1 MNYELKIRGMNT
13 NIIKS
18 CFVAFLAGFA
28 WCACDEEPIGQQ
40 PTDSVPPGAV
50 SNVKEENT
58 AGGARL
64 TYTLPDDEDL
74 LYVKA
79 GYLRNGEV
87 CESRTSLYKDTL
99 KVEGFGDTQPRE
111 VKIMAVD
118 RSQNESAPVPVT
130 VEPLE
135 PDVVTIGKSLSLE
148 TDFGGINAMW
158 ENSNRAE
165 VSVVILQESD
175 SLMEYIP
182 LETFYSSTV
191 DGKGVVRGM
200 DTIPY
205 KLGAYVQDH
214 WGNRSE
220 VKYVELTPFFETLF
234 DRLKFRDA
242 SLSNDGPHFGSP
254 WLLSRLWDGIWG
266 VETGYS
272 SRAGTGIWPQSITID
287 MGVLGRISRV
297 RVYQRV
303 GNPRLIFSLGN
314 IKTFEVWGC
323 ETLDPSG
330 EWDSWTKLMDCE
342 SVKPSGLPAGEE
354 TNEDW
359 DVALNGEDFVNS
371 PLNPKVRYIRI
382 RVLRAW
388 TPSDNFQIGEI
399 QVYGDN
405 R

>member
-1 MNYELKIRGMNT
+1 MNV

-18 CFVAFLAGFA
+18 CFVVFLAGFI
-28 WCACDEEPIGQQ
+28 WYACDEEPVGQQ
-40 PTDSVPPGAV
+40 PTDKVPPGAV
-50 SNVKEENT
+50 SGVQVENT

-79 GYLRNGEV
+79 VYMRNGEV

-99 KVEGFGDTQPRE
+99 KIEGFGDTQSRE
-111 VKIMAVD
+111 VKIVAVD
-118 RSQNESAPVPVT
+118 RSRNESAPVSIT

-135 PDVVTIGKSLSLE
+135 PPVITIGKSLSLE
-148 TDFGGINAMW
+148 IDFGGFNAIW
-158 ENSNRAE
+158 ENSNRSDI
-165 VSVVILQESD
+165 SVVILQESD

-191 DGKGVVRGM
+191 NGRGAVRGM

-205 KLGAYVQDH
+205 KLGVYVQDH

-220 VKYVELTPFFETLF
+220 VKYVELTPLFETMF

-242 SLSNDGPHFGSP
+242 SLPGDGPHYGTP
-254 WLLSRLWDGIWG
+254 WLLSRLWDGLWG
-266 VETGYS
+266 GDTGYS
-272 SRAGTGIWPQSITID
+272 SMAGSGTWPQSITID
-287 MGVLGRISRV
+287 MGVSGKISRI
-297 RVYQRV
+297 RMYQRV
-303 GNPRLIFSLGN
+303 GDRFTFNGGN
-314 IKTFEVWGC
+314 ILTFEVWGC

-330 EWDSWTKLMDCE
+330 NWDGWTKLMDCE
-342 SVKPSGLPAGEE
+342 SIKPSGLPPGEN
-354 TNEDW
+354 TNEDIA
-359 DVALNGEDFVNS
+359 VARDGEDFINS
-371 PLNPKVRYIRI
+371 PLNPSVRYIRMK
-382 RVLRAW
+382 VLLTWARAG
-388 TPSDNFQIGEI
+388 DNFQTGEI